1 MGISVIWW
9 LCLLSG
15 TAYSLYAGTVSALT
29 PALLEG
35 VTAAVQFCL
44 TAGGLMVFWCG
55 VFHIA
60 ADAGWI
66 TRLSHRLSPLISL
79 LFPTV
84 RRNSAALSHI
94 CGNMAA
100 NLLGLGNAATPL
112 GIAAAGALRGK
123 DLARLVVLNTASIQ
137 LLPTTVAAVRSS
149 LGSPAP
155 LDILPCVLVTSL
167 CSVAVGLLCVEVSF
181 S

>member
-9 LCLLSG
+9 LCLLCS
-15 TAYSLYAGTVSALT
+15 TAYSLYAGTTSALT
-29 PALLEG
+29 PALLRG
-35 VTAAVQFCL
+35 VAGAVQFCL

-66 TRLSHRLSPLISL
+66 TRLSRWLSPLICR
-79 LFPTV
+79 LFPTA
-84 RRNSAALSHI
+84 RRNSGALSHI

-112 GIAAAGALRGK
+112 GIAAARELQGK

-137 LLPTTVAAVRSS
+137 LLPTTVAAVRAS
-149 LGSPAP
+149 LGSVAP
-155 LDILPCVLVTSL
+155 LDILPCVLLTSL
-167 CSVAVGLLCVEVSF
+167 GSVLVGLLSVEVSF

>member
-9 LCLLSG
+9 LCVGSSA
-15 TAYSLYAGTVSALT
+15 AYSLYAGTASALT

-35 VTAAVQFCL
+35 VTAAVQFCI

-55 VFHIA
+55 LFHMA
-60 ADAGWI
+60 ADSGWI
-66 TRLSHRLSPLISL
+66 TGLSRCLSPLICR
-79 LFPTV
+79 LFPTA
-84 RRNSAALSHI
+84 RKNSDLLSHI
-94 CGNMAA
+94 CANVAA

-112 GIAAAGALRGK
+112 GIAAAKELEGK
-123 DLARLVVLNTASIQ
+123 SLARLVVLNTASIQ

-149 LGSPAP
+149 LGCPTP

-167 CSVAVGLLCVEVSF
+167 CSVAVGLVAVEVSY